1 MKNPMGNKQI
11 LPFLAIIWACTI
23 WWLNGVFVKTL
34 DLPHTQ
40 QTFFRLLVPFIV
52 TGCILIF
59 QGWEKIHRRFTKFEF
74 FTISWANAL
83 RMYLLM
89 MWFTMTTVGNAVIAQ
104 RSNVFLVLIL
114 SYLILSEKLTWQKI
128 ASVWI
133 GLLGLFFIAVE
144 KGLSVNNENLLGIL
158 TIVWSALISS
168 YLTIQYKQK
177 IHSLGSTNTIFLQS
191 CIWVIIFW
199 VLSILQY
206 SFPSGE
212 KLFLAWIHSF
222 LIGVVGFYLFF
233 WGLRHMEVSKA
244 TIITYSEVLSGIVF
258 WYIILG
264 QIPSGYTYLWMICII
279 MSGVILAQKV
289 KNYKVK

>member
-1 MKNPMGNKQI
+1 MKNKQI
-11 LPFLAIIWACTI
+11 LPVLAIIWACTI

-40 QTFFRLLVPFIV
+40 QTFFRLLVPFII
-52 TGCILIF
+52 TGCILLF
-59 QGWEKIHRRFTKFEF
+59 KWWEKIHRRFTKFEF
-74 FTISWANAL
+74 LTISGANAL

-89 MWFTMTTVGNAVIAQ
+89 MWFMMTTVGNAVIAQ

-114 SYLILSEKLTWQKI
+114 SYLILAEKLTWQKI

-144 KGLSVNNENLLGIL
+144 KGLSLSNQNLLGICV
-158 TIVWSALISS
+158 IVLSATMSS
-168 YLTIQYKQK
+168 YLNIQYKQK

-199 VLSILQY
+199 ALSAIQY
-206 SFPSGE
+206 PLPPWE
-212 KLFLAWIHSF
+212 KLLLAWLHSF

-233 WGLRHMEVSKA
+233 WWLRHMEVSNA
-244 TIITYSEVLSGIVF
+244 TILTYFEVLSGIFF

-264 QIPSGYTYLWMICII
+264 QIPSSYTYLWMICII
-279 MSGVILAQKV
+279 MSGVILGQKV
-289 KNYKVK
+289 KSYKVK

>member
-1 MKNPMGNKQI
+1 MKNKKI
-11 LPFLAIIWACTI
+11 LPILAIIWACTI

-34 DLPHTQ
+34 ELPHAQ

-59 QGWEKIHRRFTKFEF
+59 QGWEKIYRRFTKFEF

-89 MWFTMTTVGNAVIAQ
+89 IGFALTTVGNAVIAQ

-114 SYLILSEKLTWQKI
+114 AFLILWEKLTWQKI
-128 ASVWI
+128 ISVII
-133 GLLGLFFIAVE
+133 GFLWLIFIALE
-144 KGLSVNNENLLGIL
+144 KGISFSNANFLGICA
-158 TIVWSALISS
+158 IIWSAIISS

-191 CIWVIIFW
+191 CLGVIIFW
-199 VLSILQY
+199 FISISKY
-206 SFPSGE
+206 AFPEWE
-212 KLFLAWIHSF
+212 KLFLALSHSF
-222 LIGVVGFYLFF
+222 LIGVVGYYLFF
-233 WGLRHMEVSKA
+233 WWLHQMEVSKA

-289 KNYKVK
+289 KSYKVK